1 MNNATCKR
9 LEIDKGKVRIGI
21 YDWIDLDRLIVS
33 KRSEKKRKKED
44 KERRVQGLDI

>member
-21 YDWIDLDRLIVS
+21 YDWIDLDQLIVS
-33 KRSEKKRKKED
+33 KRSEKKGRKKIKNVECRD
-44 KERRVQGLDI
+44 